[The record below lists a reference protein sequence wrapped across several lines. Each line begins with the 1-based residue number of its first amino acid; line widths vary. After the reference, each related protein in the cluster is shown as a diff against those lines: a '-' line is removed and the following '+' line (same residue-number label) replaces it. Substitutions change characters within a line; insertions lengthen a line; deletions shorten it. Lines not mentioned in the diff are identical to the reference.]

1 MREAKSQPPKPS
13 IQTSPRATGEGAGP
27 ADTDLGLWGAARAA
41 RRLLACGTMPRG
53 RPKGSKDLK
62 LRKRR
67 GANKKPAAAA
77 SAGVTEEEEEETQ
90 EVHTTQADID
100 AMFGQARIVHAQV
113 QRRRRRRRRRRRT
126 DSTRQSEAAAA
137 TAVTASQRRPPR
149 PPQ

>member
-13 IQTSPRATGEGAGP
+13 IQTFPRATGGGAGP

-90 EVHTTQADID
+90 EVHTTQAGID
-100 AMFGQARIVHAQV
+100 AMFGQVRIVHG
-113 QRRRRRRRRRRRT
+113 
-126 DSTRQSEAAAA
+126 AAAA
-137 TAVTASQRRPPR
+137 AAAEEDGQHQAERGGRGNRGHGESKGA
-149 PPQ
+149 